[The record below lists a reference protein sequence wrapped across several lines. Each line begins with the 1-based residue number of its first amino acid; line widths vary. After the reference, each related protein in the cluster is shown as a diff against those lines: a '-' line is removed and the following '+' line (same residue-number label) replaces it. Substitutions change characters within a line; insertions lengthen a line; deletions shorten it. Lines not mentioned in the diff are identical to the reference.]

1 MNAVLTRVNRRN
13 RENRSII
20 IAIIAE
26 FRLLYSLKM
35 DVELLITEIE
45 KRPVLWDV
53 SDDLYKDRNKKND
66 G

>member
-1 MNAVLTRVNRRN
+1 
-13 RENRSII
+13 
-20 IAIIAE
+20 
-26 FRLLYSLKM
+26 M

-66 G
+66 GWMELLYLNILAKKLKQNKK